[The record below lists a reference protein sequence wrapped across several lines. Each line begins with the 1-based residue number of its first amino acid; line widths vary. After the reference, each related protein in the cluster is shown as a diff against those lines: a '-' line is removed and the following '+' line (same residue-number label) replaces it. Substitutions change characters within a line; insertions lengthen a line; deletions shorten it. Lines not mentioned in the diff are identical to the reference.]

1 MERVTKYV
9 FSTEELAYVL
19 SPVARCEMARR
30 YFPNTVE
37 KLTLPDGR
45 TYIEALADALRI
57 GDNAL
62 QTKVLLLLVRLY
74 RQNLRKWRVPRAK
87 STECLA
93 AVLSFAESCGLT
105 PDSQTVHSVRDILQ
119 QKQFPKA

>member
-9 FSTEELAYVL
+9 YSTEELASVL

-37 KLTLPDGR
+37 KLKLPDGQ
-45 TYIEALADALRI
+45 TYIEALADALRT

-62 QTKVLLLLVRLY
+62 QSKVLLLLVRLY
-74 RQNLRKWRVPRAK
+74 RQNLRKWRAPREK
-87 STECLA
+87 YTECLA
-93 AVLSFAESCGLT
+93 AVLSFVESCGLT

-119 QKQFPKA
+119 QKRFPKD